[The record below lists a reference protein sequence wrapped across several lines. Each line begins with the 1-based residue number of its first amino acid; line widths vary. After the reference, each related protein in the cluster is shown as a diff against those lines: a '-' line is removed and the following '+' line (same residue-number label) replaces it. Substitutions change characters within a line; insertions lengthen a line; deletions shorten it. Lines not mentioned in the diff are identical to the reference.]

1 MLFADSVDD
10 NSASLTC
17 RTYVA
22 DLGSG
27 TRTISAVS
35 MFMIHLIS
43 ARKACE
49 LFSLASVA
57 ASLGTR
63 FFTIMA
69 NCYKSDSA
77 SQVSRILGDS

>member
-10 NSASLTC
+10 SSASLTC
-17 RTYVA
+17 RTYLA

-49 LFSLASVA
+49 RFSVASVA
-57 ASLGTR
+57 ASLGTC
-63 FFTIMA
+63 FFTSWQIA
-69 NCYKSDSA
+69 T
-77 SQVSRILGDS
+77 SRIPLHKCQVF

>member
-1 MLFADSVDD
+1 MLFDDSVDD

-43 ARKACE
+43 ARTACE

-63 FFTIMA
+63 FLP
-69 NCYKSDSA
+69 SW
-77 SQVSRILGDS
+77 